1 MLKYYK
7 DIDKIKEIWYNY
19 QRIGV
24 SVLMKNN
31 KGQALIEFILILPIL
46 LILTIGIFDLFNIQ
60 NKKYELA
67 NDLDYIS
74 ELYINNKENEI
85 EEYLNK
91 KEILLTKVQ
100 NENFLELTLTK
111 KVNLITPGL
120 NKILE
125 NPFTITVKRS
135 VYDE

>member
-1 MLKYYK
+1 M
-7 DIDKIKEIWYNY
+7 
-19 QRIGV
+19 
-24 SVLMKNN
+24 MKNN

-85 EEYLNK
+85 EEYLSYFK
-91 KEILLTKVQ
+91 GCDIFE
-100 NENFLELTLTK
+100 
-111 KVNLITPGL
+111 
-120 NKILE
+120 
-125 NPFTITVKRS
+125 
-135 VYDE
+135 

>member
-1 MLKYYK
+1 M
-7 DIDKIKEIWYNY
+7 
-19 QRIGV
+19 
-24 SVLMKNN
+24 MKNN

-91 KEILLTKVQ
+91 KEILLTKIQ

-135 VYDE
+135 VYNE

>member
-1 MLKYYK
+1 MM
-7 DIDKIKEIWYNY
+7 EN
-19 QRIGV
+19 
-24 SVLMKNN
+24 S

-60 NKKYELA
+60 NKKYELS

-85 EEYLNK
+85 AEYLNK
-91 KEILLTKVQ
+91 KEILLTTVK
-100 NENFLELTLTK
+100 NGNFLELTLTK
-111 KVNLITPGL
+111 KVKLITPGL

>member
-1 MLKYYK
+1 MM
-7 DIDKIKEIWYNY
+7 EN
-19 QRIGV
+19 
-24 SVLMKNN
+24 S

-60 NKKYELA
+60 NKKYELS

-85 EEYLNK
+85 AEYLNK
-91 KEILLTKVQ
+91 KEILLTTVK
-100 NENFLELTLTK
+100 NDNFLELTLTK
-111 KVNLITPGL
+111 KVKLITPGL

>member
-1 MLKYYK
+1 M
-7 DIDKIKEIWYNY
+7 
-19 QRIGV
+19 
-24 SVLMKNN
+24 MKNN

-85 EEYLNK
+85 AEYLNK

-135 VYDE
+135 VYNE

>member
-1 MLKYYK
+1 M
-7 DIDKIKEIWYNY
+7 
-19 QRIGV
+19 
-24 SVLMKNN
+24 MKNN

-135 VYDE
+135 VYNE

>member
-1 MLKYYK
+1 
-7 DIDKIKEIWYNY
+7 
-19 QRIGV
+19 
-24 SVLMKNN
+24 MKNN

-74 ELYINNKENEI
+74 VLYINNRENEAL
-85 EEYLNK
+85 EYLNK
-91 KEILLTKVQ
+91 KEILLTRVQ

-135 VYDE
+135 VYNE

>member
-1 MLKYYK
+1 M
-7 DIDKIKEIWYNY
+7 
-19 QRIGV
+19 
-24 SVLMKNN
+24 MKNN

-120 NKILE
+120 NKIIE

-135 VYDE
+135 VYNE

>member
-1 MLKYYK
+1 
-7 DIDKIKEIWYNY
+7 
-19 QRIGV
+19 
-24 SVLMKNN
+24 MKNN

-85 EEYLNK
+85 AEYLNK
-91 KEILLTKVQ
+91 KEILLTTVQ
-100 NENFLELTLTK
+100 NGNFLELTLTK
-111 KVNLITPGL
+111 KVKLITPGL
-120 NKILE
+120 NKLLE

>member
-1 MLKYYK
+1 M
-7 DIDKIKEIWYNY
+7 
-19 QRIGV
+19 
-24 SVLMKNN
+24 MKNN

-111 KVNLITPGL
+111 KVTLITPGL

-135 VYDE
+135 VYNE